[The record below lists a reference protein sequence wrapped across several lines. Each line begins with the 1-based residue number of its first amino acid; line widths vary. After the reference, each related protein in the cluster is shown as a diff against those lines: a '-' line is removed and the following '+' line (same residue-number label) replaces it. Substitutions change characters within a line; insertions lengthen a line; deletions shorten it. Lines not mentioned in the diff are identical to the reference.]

1 MANTEA
7 QGAGRK
13 NLPVLTKRLSK
24 TRVVSWHLS
33 DIYRKT
39 KASPDIFLTD
49 SDLKSSKIEILILDL
64 ETDDQGANQTL
75 FYRPIAESE
84 LPTIDWN
91 MPDFWEARPNYS
103 DQVLRIH
110 HNLSEICIAVA
121 WAYHYDSEKRQPW
134 VDCKKNNTH
143 PTFEDSLCAP
153 YKWEAY
159 HAAQAKLAGSS
170 VPHLRSDIVNYVDL
184 DPQESL
190 TRGEVLAIAAY
201 MEWRSKQRAHWEHYY
216 FPILFISMFRSGA
229 RILQAHHNGKTLVI
243 SKSKFYDL
251 SGDDNDETY
260 KLFARWIFSKPCG
273 DTTTPLPIAGD
284 PLPDVLVRKLERTLT
299 SSRTVNVV

>member
-1 MANTEA
+1 MAEKGA
-7 QGAGRK
+7 QGAGR
-13 NLPVLTKRLSK
+13 NYFSELTKRLSK

-49 SDLKSSKIEILILDL
+49 SDLMSSKIEMSPLNL
-64 ETDDQGANQTL
+64 ETEDQGAKQTL
-75 FYRPIAESE
+75 FYHPTAESE

-91 MPDFWEARPNYS
+91 ILDLWEARPNYS
-103 DQVLRIH
+103 DQVLRIQ
-110 HNLSEICIAVA
+110 HNLHEVCIAVA
-121 WAYHYDSEKRQPW
+121 WAYHYDPEKRQPW
-134 VDCKKNNTH
+134 VDCKKNNTN
-143 PTFEDSLCAP
+143 PTFETSFCAP

-159 HAAQAKLAGSS
+159 HAAQAKVAGSS

-190 TRGEVLAIAAY
+190 ARGEVMAIAAY

-229 RILQAHHNGKTLVI
+229 RILQAHHNGKSLVI

-260 KLFARWIFSKPCG
+260 KLFARWIFSNPCG
-273 DTTTPLPIAGD
+273 NTTTPLPIPGD
-284 PLPDVLVRKLERTLT
+284 PLPDVLVRKLERTLAP
-299 SSRTVNVV
+299 SRTVTVA